1 MKIAGVSNFH
11 VSSFTNIKPVK
22 VVSMPERPK
31 HTNNSVGGSYIKL
44 TPEIRKAARESW
56 LKMQEAFQASIA
68 NATRIQ
74 QPDWHMIP
82 ARPTIL
88 GPTGEPLLPVPQ
100 LYMHRE
106 HAESAGLAI
115 MSDVD
120 IKI

>member
-31 HTNNSVGGSYIKL
+31 HTNNSVGGSYNSYTAGRATAEQL
-44 TPEIRKAARESW
+44 SEARKNIAAFHKNIIE
-56 LKMQEAFQASIA
+56 
-68 NATRIQ
+68 NAKK
-74 QPDWHMIP
+74 PDWVALAM
-82 ARPTIL
+82 PTIL
-88 GPTGEPLLPVPQ
+88 GPTGEPLPPVPP
-100 LYMHRE
+100 LYMNRFD
-106 HAESAGLAI
+106 AESAGLAI